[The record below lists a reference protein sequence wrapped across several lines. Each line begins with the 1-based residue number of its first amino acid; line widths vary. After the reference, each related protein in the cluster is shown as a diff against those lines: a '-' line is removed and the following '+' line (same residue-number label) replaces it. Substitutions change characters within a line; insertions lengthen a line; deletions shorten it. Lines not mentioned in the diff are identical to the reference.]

1 MISIEQI
8 NGEIA
13 VLEEQVPTHVIMQ
26 KLAALYIVRDHMGI
40 APAESGAPA
49 VSVVQMETM
58 PKYGE
63 SEFLQMIAGKPIADV
78 MPALD
83 ELMAT
88 VQVLNPRLYDSVIR
102 KLFDI

>member
-40 APAESGAPA
+40 APVDNGTAP
-49 VSVVQMETM
+49 VSVVQMDTM
-58 PKYGE
+58 PKYGDT
-63 SEFLQMIAGKPIADV
+63 EFYELIAGKPIVDV
-78 MPALD
+78 MAQVN

>member
-26 KLAALYIVRDHMGI
+26 KLASLYIVRDHMGI
-40 APAESGAPA
+40 APVDGAAP
-49 VSVVQMETM
+49 VSVVQMDTM
-58 PKYGE
+58 PKYGD
-63 SEFLQMIAGKPIADV
+63 SEFLEMIAGKPIVDI
-78 MPALD
+78 MKQID